1 MRSLDSLWED
11 NAGMRLAV
19 LLATVVLL
27 VVAPAS
33 HAEEI
38 PPLVD
43 ARWLHARL
51 GQPGV
56 RVIDMVTEPKEYRVG
71 HIPGAVYLNV
81 DDVRVAVA
89 EGGYRLPTVE
99 EGARLLGS
107 LGLTPQT
114 QVVAYDDSGG
124 LHAARLFFTL
134 EALGH
139 RRVSVLDGGIQ
150 AWRRAGSPVSRDIPS
165 VAPSVYRPRPRPELV
180 ADETW
185 IVDRLKD
192 PGVVLL
198 DTRSLAEY
206 RGTDV
211 RARRGGHIPGAVHVE
226 WRDNLRP
233 DLTFK
238 PADELRAMYAARGI
252 VPDKTVVTYCQTHH
266 RAAHTYF
273 VLRLLGFPSLAGY
286 DRSWSQWGNRADL
299 PIARQP

>member
-1 MRSLDSLWED
+1 
-11 NAGMRLAV
+11 MRLAA

-33 HAEEI
+33 RADEI

-43 ARWLHARL
+43 ARWLQTRL
-51 GQPGV
+51 GQPDV
-56 RVIDMVTEPKEYRVG
+56 RVVDMVTEAKDYRAG
-71 HIPGAVYLNV
+71 HIPSALHLDV

-99 EGARLLGS
+99 EGARLLGA

-114 QVVAYDDSGG
+114 HVVAYDDSGG

-150 AWRRAGSPVSRDIPS
+150 AWRRAGLPVSPDVPS
-165 VAPSVYRPRPRPELV
+165 VAPTVYRPRPRPELV

-185 IVDRLKD
+185 ILERLKD

-206 RGTDV
+206 QGTDV

-226 WRDNLRP
+226 WRDNLRR

-238 PADELRAMYAARGI
+238 PVDELRSMYAARG
-252 VPDKTVVTYCQTHH
+252 VTPDKTVVTYCQTHH

-286 DRSWSQWGNRADL
+286 DRSWSQWGNRPDL
-299 PIARQP
+299 PIAQP

>member
-1 MRSLDSLWED
+1 
-11 NAGMRLAV
+11 MRLAA

-33 HAEEI
+33 RAEES
-38 PPLVD
+38 PLLVD

-51 GQPGV
+51 GQPDV
-56 RVIDMVTEPKEYRVG
+56 RVVDMVTEAKDYRAG
-71 HIPGAVYLNV
+71 HIPAAVHLNV

-114 QVVAYDDSGG
+114 HVVAYDDSGG

-150 AWRRAGSPVSRDIPS
+150 AWRRAGLPVSRDVPS

-180 ADETW
+180 ADQAW
-185 IVDRLKD
+185 ILERLKD
-192 PGVVLL
+192 PNVVVV

-206 RGTDV
+206 RGTDA
-211 RARRGGHIPGAVHVE
+211 RARRAGHIPGAVHIE
-226 WRDNLRP
+226 WRDNLRR

-238 PADELRAMYAARGI
+238 SADELRSMYAARG
-252 VPDKTVVTYCQTHH
+252 VTADKTVVTYCQTHH

-286 DRSWSQWGNRADL
+286 DRSWSEWGNRPDL
-299 PIARQP
+299 PIAIP